1 MDQDFNSESPVNSRS
16 NSQSSQQQNL
26 RQDSKN
32 FLKELSAA
40 EVLIRSKRIAQ
51 NLKGLLR
58 EKTKICG
65 IFCAMKSEPQIHT
78 LADEADLHVQ
88 FAYPHIE
95 EENQTA
101 MNFYCAKKMKK
112 SHLGFLVPDLTDE
125 ETSLASID
133 TVVIPGLVFHSS
145 GIRIGRGGGFYDR
158 FLSSFQGIRIGVCF
172 EEQVLID
179 PWDLHSWDEKIHYVV
194 TEDRVIDCQRAGE

>member
-1 MDQDFNSESPVNSRS
+1 MDQDMNSERTVNGRL
-16 NSQSSQQQNL
+16 NPQQTSQQQNL

-58 EKTKICG
+58 EKSKTCG
-65 IFCAMKSEPQIHT
+65 IFHAMKSEPQIFT

-95 EENQTA
+95 ENQTA
-101 MNFYCAKKMKK
+101 MNFYSAKKMRK
-112 SHLGFLVPDLTDE
+112 SNLGFLIPDLTDE
-125 ETSLASID
+125 ETSLANID

-179 PWDLHSWDEKIHYVV
+179 PWELQSWDEKIHYVV
-194 TEDRVIDCQRAGE
+194 TEDRVIDCQRSGE